1 MSHHTETPI
10 KINYFKNEMQVW
22 ELKNIV
28 SKWRICM
35 RNAII
40 NKNKMERESMPL
52 EIEATEI
59 IWFVAQKEKGRKE
72 EQTTR
77 GILIRVWKRE
87 ELKKENYSKK
97 KRSNIFQIWHKC
109 LIYTSK
115 KLTCNLWR
123 LHCKSSRPG
132 DGIVENLKGK
142 DK

>member
-10 KINYFKNEMQVW
+10 KINCFKNEMQVW

-40 NKNKMERESMPL
+40 NKNKMERDSMPL

-59 IWFVAQKEKGRKE
+59 MWFVAQKEKGRKE

-87 ELKKENYSKK
+87 ELKKEKIIQRKSDQIFSKFDI
-97 KRSNIFQIWHKC
+97 N
-109 LIYTSK
+109 
-115 KLTCNLWR
+115 
-123 LHCKSSRPG
+123 
-132 DGIVENLKGK
+132 V
-142 DK
+142 